1 LISNVT
7 RRPGHPELRLAHPRR
22 IAPAKSAEKHQ
33 HDALVALVEEML
45 QLQKDYAV
53 AEREKQDQRHALK
66 RRMDEVD
73 AAIDKMVY
81 NLYGLTEDE
90 IKAVEAGTQ
99 R

>member
-1 LISNVT
+1 MSNADAT
-7 RRPGHPELRLAHPRR
+7 IDKLAYHCHTNGCCSSPANLETLPLWLHPKKACTE
-22 IAPAKSAEKHQ
+22 
-33 HDALVALVEEML
+33 
-45 QLQKDYAV
+45 
-53 AEREKQDQRHALK
+53 AEREKEDRRHALK

-73 AAIDKMVY
+73 AAIDKRVY